1 MEMKEGLMGK
11 AVIFDGFPDAGGDLF
26 VRLAE
31 EELRGKGWDP
41 STVVLRERR
50 LAPCVGCF
58 DCWLATP
65 GVCRQKDEGP
75 DISRLYQAADVI
87 LILTPVTFGGYSSA
101 AKRLLDRMLPTLLP
115 FFHVVHG
122 EVHHELRYRRNPV
135 WLTVGVL
142 PAAGREEAEELFRRL
157 FRRNALNN
165 QGQSMAMASVAAGI
179 APGDFRGVMGSL
191 IEEVS

>member
-1 MEMKEGLMGK
+1 MGK
-11 AVIFDGFPDAGGDLF
+11 AVIFDGFLDSGGDLF

-31 EELRGKGWDP
+31 EELRGKGWEP
-41 STVVLRERR
+41 STVVLRERK

-75 DISRLYQAADVI
+75 DLSRLYQGADVI
-87 LILTPVTFGGYSSA
+87 LILTPVTFGGYSST
-101 AKRLLDRMLPTLLP
+101 AKRLLDRTLPTLLP

-122 EVHHELRYRRNPV
+122 EVHHELRYRRNPS
-135 WLTVGVL
+135 WLVVGVL
-142 PAAGREEAEELFRRL
+142 PSSGPEEAEELFRRL

-165 QGQSMAMASVAAGI
+165 QGARMAMATAATDVSPEG
-179 APGDFRGVMGSL
+179 FRGVMVSL
-191 IEEVS
+191 IEEVA